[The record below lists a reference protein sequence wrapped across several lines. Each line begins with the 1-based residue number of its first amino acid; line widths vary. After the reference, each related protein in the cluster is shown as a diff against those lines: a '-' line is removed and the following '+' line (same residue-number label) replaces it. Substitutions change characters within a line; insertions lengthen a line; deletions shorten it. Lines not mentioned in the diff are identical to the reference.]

1 MEKFIKA
8 IFLKIKKKGLE
19 CILKEIIN
27 MKDSFLK
34 ENNMVLLELLMQK
47 VSVKLDYIEKERK
60 KNGLMKKTLKMTLKE
75 LMKK

>member
-1 MEKFIKA
+1 MEKFIKV
-8 IFLKIKKKGLE
+8 IFQKIKKKGLE

-60 KNGLMKKTLKMTLKE
+60 KNGLMKKTLKMILKE